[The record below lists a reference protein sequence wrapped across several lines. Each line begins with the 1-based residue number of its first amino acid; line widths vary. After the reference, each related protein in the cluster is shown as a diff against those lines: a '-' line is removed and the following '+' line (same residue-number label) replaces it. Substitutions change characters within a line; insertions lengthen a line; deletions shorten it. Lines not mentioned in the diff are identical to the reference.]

1 MIDSPL
7 CYFLILP
14 LLAALGHGIAAKVPF
29 YRKLQDEPQT
39 GRRGELDALRGLL
52 ATGVFFQHC
61 VVYHA
66 YLTTGDWHRPV
77 SPFYAAL
84 GELSVV
90 LFFMI
95 TGYLFWDRV
104 LQGRQPPLQPFYR
117 ARFRRI
123 APLGLLAMTLVAVAV
138 GIETGW
144 ALREPPLLLFR
155 HLVQLFSLGVLP
167 VSPIN
172 GSSPHPVNGGITWT
186 LGYEWLF
193 YLALP
198 GLARIA
204 RSRWLVALLVGVV
217 ALSVVE
223 PKALHLLSFAGGMGT
238 AYLLQGG
245 HLARIGRGPLALG
258 ATVGAAAVL
267 TGVPAYTWPGL
278 ACALLVF
285 LAVARDGSEWP
296 LLRLP
301 GLRQLGV
308 VSYSLYL
315 LHGLVLWAGTRILVH
330 LAPDQ
335 ALEPLVYWCAMTGCG
350 LAAVGLAAVTYR
362 WVEYPFLRDPLR
374 TATVRT

>member
-7 CYFLILP
+7 CYFLTLP
-14 LLAALGHGIAAKVPF
+14 LLVVLGQEIAAKVPF
-29 YRKLQDEPQT
+29 YRKARSEPQT
-39 GRRGELDALRGLL
+39 GRLGELDALRGLL

-66 YLTTGDWHRPV
+66 YLTTGDWRRPA

-95 TGYLFWDRV
+95 TGYLFWERV
-104 LQGRQPPLQPFYR
+104 LRDRQPPPRPFYR

-123 APLGLLAMTLVAVAV
+123 APLGLLAMTLVAVVV
-138 GIETGW
+138 GFETGW
-144 ALREPPLLLFR
+144 TLREPPLLLLR

-172 GSSPHPVNGGITWT
+172 GVSPHPVNGGITWT

-204 RSRWLVALLVGVV
+204 RSKWLLVLLVGVT
-217 ALSVVE
+217 ALSAVE
-223 PKALHLLSFAGGMGT
+223 PRALHLLSFAGGMGT

-245 HLARIGRGPLALG
+245 QLSRIGRGPLALS
-258 ATVGAAAVL
+258 AVVGAAAVFA
-267 TGVPAYTWPGL
+267 GVPAYTWPGL
-278 ACALLVF
+278 ACALLLF
-285 LAVARDGSEWP
+285 LAVVRDGGEWP

-308 VSYSLYL
+308 ASYSLYL
-315 LHGLVLWAGTRILVH
+315 LHGLVLWAGIRILLIVT
-330 LAPDQ
+330 PDQ
-335 ALEPLVYWCAMTGCG
+335 ALVPLIYWSAMTGCG
-350 LAAVGLAAVTYR
+350 LAAVVLAAVTYR
-362 WVEYPFLRDPLR
+362 WVEYPFLRR
-374 TATVRT
+374 AQR